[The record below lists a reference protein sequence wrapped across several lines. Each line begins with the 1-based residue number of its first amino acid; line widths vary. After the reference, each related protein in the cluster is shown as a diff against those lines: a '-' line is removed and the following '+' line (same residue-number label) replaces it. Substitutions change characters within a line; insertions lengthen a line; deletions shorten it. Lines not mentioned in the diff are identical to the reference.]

1 MLSSERDNLRY
12 SREGY
17 YCIQGVTNLS
27 FELQMMDEN
36 DLQFTFKFTTRVFSS
51 LSARV
56 SVMVTAEECV
66 LTFLNER

>member
-1 MLSSERDNLRY
+1 MSSERDNLRY

-36 DLQFTFKFTTRVFSS
+36 DLQFTFKFTTS
-51 LSARV
+51 LLLFIGESIGDGDSRRMR
-56 SVMVTAEECV
+56 SD
-66 LTFLNER
+66 FLERALI